1 MLERT
6 RELARHVLET
16 AALAK
21 AKVAPPRCPCY
32 GGPLP
37 APLFNG
43 GLIVAELMR
52 KRQGNGS
59 SQEKRRPPD
68 LRIRG
73 ESPYF
78 LTDISFWDSRYFR
91 PL

>member
-21 AKVAPPRCPCY
+21 AKVKPPRCPCY

-43 GLIVAELMR
+43 GLIVAEGR
-52 KRQGNGS
+52 ANAK
-59 SQEKRRPPD
+59 ETAAAKRRDAP
-68 LRIRG
+68 RICVS
-73 ESPYF
+73 EVN
-78 LTDISFWDSRYFR
+78 LLIS
-91 PL
+91 